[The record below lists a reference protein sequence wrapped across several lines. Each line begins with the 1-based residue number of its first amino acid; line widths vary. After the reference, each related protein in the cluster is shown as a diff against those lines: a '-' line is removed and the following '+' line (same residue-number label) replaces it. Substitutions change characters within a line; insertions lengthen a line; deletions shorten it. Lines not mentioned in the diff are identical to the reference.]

1 MMFNHLKL
9 AVSVMLRPTVYVAAL
24 TDEERA
30 ALAAARPFG
39 ASLSGASWSAASP
52 TDRGYASQLSDG
64 LPK

>member
-39 ASLSGASWSAASP
+39 GSLSGASWSAAP
-52 TDRGYASQLSDG
+52 DRAYASQLSDG

>member
-9 AVSVMLRPTVYVAAL
+9 AISVMLRPTVYVAAL

-30 ALAAARPFG
+30 ALGAARPFG
-39 ASLSGASWSAASP
+39 GSLRVADSSVA